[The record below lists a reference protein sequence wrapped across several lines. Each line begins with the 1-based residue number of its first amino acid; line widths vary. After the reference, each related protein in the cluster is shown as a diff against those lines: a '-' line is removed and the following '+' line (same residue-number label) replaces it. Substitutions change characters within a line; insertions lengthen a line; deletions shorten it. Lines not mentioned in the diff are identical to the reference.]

1 MKIWTNPTVFK
12 ESITINLGFIY
23 IYIYM
28 CVYVF
33 MTGRRRGFLGEEL
46 V

>member
-1 MKIWTNPTVFK
+1 MWTNPTVFK

-23 IYIYM
+23 IYIYIKI
-28 CVYVF
+28 CVF
-33 MTGRRRGFLGEEL
+33 MTGRRRGFPGEGL